1 MQTKTD
7 FMRYFK
13 LRISRFVV
21 IFKKTYDGLGRFC
34 YV

>member
-13 LRISRFVV
+13 LRIPRFVV
-21 IFKKTYDGLGRFC
+21 IFEKLMMD
-34 YV
+34 